1 MATNMKS
8 YPNLI
13 DGTWKTSNHTYL
25 EDRNPADYNEII
37 GLFPMATLDDTKS
50 AIQAAHSALPVWS
63 RTPAPARGAILDKAS
78 QILTSPLDDIAIA
91 LTRQEGKTLAEAKA
105 EVTRFDLSAGVV
117 TNNLKEAF
125 AFANQ
130 VDTGVV
136 KLNEPTT
143 GLALNASLGEFK
155 GSSANTFKEQ
165 GQAAMDFYTR
175 IKTMYVNHG

>member
-1 MATNMKS
+1 MATNIKS

-13 DGTWKTSNHTYL
+13 DGIWKTSSDTPL

-37 GLFPMATLDDTKS
+37 GLFPMATLADTKS
-50 AIQAAHSALPVWS
+50 AIQAARSAFTVWS
-63 RTPAPARGAILDKAS
+63 RTPAPARGAMLDKAS
-78 QILTSPLDDIAIA
+78 QILTSRLVDIATV
-91 LTRQEGKTLAEAKA
+91 LTREEGKTLAEAKE
-105 EVTRFDLSAGVV
+105 EVTRFGLSAGVV

-130 VDTGVV
+130 VDAGVV
-136 KLNEPTT
+136 KINEPIT
-143 GLALNASLGEFK
+143 GLALNAPFGGFK

-175 IKTMYVNHG
+175 IKTIYVNHG